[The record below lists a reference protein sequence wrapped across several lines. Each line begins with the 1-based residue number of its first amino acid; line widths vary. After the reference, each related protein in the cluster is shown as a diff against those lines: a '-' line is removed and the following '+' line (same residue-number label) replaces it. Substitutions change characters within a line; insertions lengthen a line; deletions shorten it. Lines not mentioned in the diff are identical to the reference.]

1 MQSLK
6 TVGIIAEYNPFHN
19 GHKYQIEE
27 IRRRTGAENI
37 IAVMGGNFL
46 QRGVPAFADK
56 YLRTQAALACGI
68 DLVIELPTI
77 YSTASAETFA
87 YGGVSMLH
95 QLECV
100 DGICFGSECGN
111 LDPLSAIAEF
121 LSEEPEEFSE
131 QLRSLVSA
139 GISYPAARNQA
150 LKEYFPDIF
159 TAYPDLL
166 TSPNN
171 ILGIEYLKSLRRLES
186 TMVPITIPRSDEGYH
201 AETAREQYLSAS
213 AIRNRMQEHS
223 ANCPSDNGQA
233 KENTAFSDFL
243 PEEVNKLLAENSNRF
258 PVTCDDFSEY
268 LFYALNSLK
277 RSDALELSDMSED
290 LWNRMTKEFHSYSGF
305 SSFAEQLKSKQYTHS
320 RITRV
325 LCHALLQIKR
335 DPLNPPAL
343 YGRILG
349 FRMEKSGLL
358 REIKHFPMINKLA
371 DADKVLKN
379 FAADFF
385 PNKEL
390 QNAYVCR
397 AKSVLQIDIDAS
409 NLYRRALLHKNGTLL
424 PEEHLAGVIRYENGQ
439 FL

>member
-56 YLRTQAALACGI
+56 YLRTQAALACGV

-87 YGGVSMLH
+87 YGGVSLLH

-100 DGICFGSECGN
+100 DGICFGSECGD
-111 LDPLSAIAEF
+111 LAPLSAIADF
-121 LSEEPEEFSE
+121 LSEEPKEFSE

-139 GISYPAARNQA
+139 GSSYPAARNQV

-171 ILGIEYLKSLRRLES
+171 ILGIEYLKALRRLES

-201 AETAREQYLSAS
+201 ADTAKEQYLSAS
-213 AIRNRMQEHS
+213 AIRSRMQEYF
-223 ANCPSDNGQA
+223 ANCPSDNEQII
-233 KENTAFSDFL
+233 ENADFSDFL
-243 PEEVNKLLAENSNRF
+243 PEEVNKLLVENPSRF
-258 PVTCDDFSEY
+258 PVTLDDFSEY
-268 LFYALNSLK
+268 LFYALNTLK
-277 RSDALELSDMSED
+277 KTEVLELSDMSED
-290 LWNRMTKEFHSYSGF
+290 LWNRITKEFVTYSSF

-325 LCHALLQIKR
+325 LCHILLQIKK
-335 DPLNPPAL
+335 DPLNTPAL

-349 FRMEKSGLL
+349 LRMEKSGIL

-371 DADKVLKN
+371 DAEKVLKK

-385 PNKEL
+385 PTQEL
-390 QNAYVCR
+390 QNTYVAR
-397 AKSVLQIDIDAS
+397 TKSLLQIDIDAS
-409 NLYRRALLHKNGTLL
+409 NLYRRALLHKTGTSL
-424 PEEHLAGVIRYENGQ
+424 PEEHLAGVIRYDNGR